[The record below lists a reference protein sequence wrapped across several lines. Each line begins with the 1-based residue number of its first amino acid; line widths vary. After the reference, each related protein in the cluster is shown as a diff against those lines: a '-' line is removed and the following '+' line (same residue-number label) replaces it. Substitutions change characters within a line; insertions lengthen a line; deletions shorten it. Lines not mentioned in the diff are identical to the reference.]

1 MERVID
7 QYSGLFLVYVVQL
20 FIIVDPIA
28 GIPLFLAITPHK
40 TKPERRSTARRSCII
55 AFLVIVFFQVAGPY
69 VLGYFGIKTSAV
81 RVCGGVL
88 LFLIAYELLH
98 GHATAT
104 MTSSKEARLAEEKED
119 VSVTPLAIP
128 LLAGPGAIATTL
140 IFAGRANTVLS
151 MVVLAAGAATVFAV
165 TFIFFY
171 WADEVA
177 KLVGALGMR
186 IVTRIAGLLLAF
198 IAVQYVIDGAKT
210 LLSGDLPFR

>member
-1 MERVID
+1 MNPYLE
-7 QYSGLFLVYVVQL
+7 LFTVFAIQL

-28 GIPLFLAITPHK
+28 GIPIFLAITPHK
-40 TKPERRSTARRSCII
+40 SKAERRATARRSCVI
-55 AFLVIVFFQVAGPY
+55 AFIVIVFFLLAGPY
-69 VLGYFGIKTSAV
+69 ILAYFGIKTSAV

-98 GHATAT
+98 GRATGT
-104 MTSSKEARLAEEKED
+104 GTTSREERLAEEKED

-140 IFAGRANTVLS
+140 IFGGRADSVFA
-151 MVVLAAGAATVFAV
+151 MAVLAAGAATVFGF
-165 TFIFFY
+165 TYLFLY
-171 WADEVA
+171 WADELARVI
-177 KLVGALGMR
+177 GALGLR

-210 LLSGDLPFR
+210 LLTGDIPFR

>member
-1 MERVID
+1 MDRYLELYMIFVI
-7 QYSGLFLVYVVQL
+7 QL

-28 GIPLFLAITPHK
+28 GIPIFLAITPHK
-40 TKPERRSTARRSCII
+40 SKAERRVTARRSCII
-55 AFLVIVFFQVAGPY
+55 AFFVIVFFLLAGPY
-69 VLGYFGIKTSAV
+69 VLAYFGIQTSAV

-98 GHATAT
+98 GHATGT
-104 MTSSKEARLAEEKED
+104 GTSSKEARLAEEKED

-140 IFAGRANTVLS
+140 IFAGHANTVLS
-151 MVVLAAGAATVFAV
+151 VAMLGAGAATVFGLTYV
-165 TFIFFY
+165 FFY
-171 WADEVA
+171 WADE
-177 KLVGALGMR
+177 LGRLIGALGMR

-210 LLSGDLPFR
+210 LLAR